1 MEEEAEVEMPSPPAG
16 IDRRWAPSRHVATP
30 DPTMARPPSIE
41 TTYSQMTLNH
51 DRLKIIIFSYYWLL
65 QRLSL

>member
-30 DPTMARPPSIE
+30 DPSMACPPFIE
-41 TTYSQMTLNH
+41 TTYSQMTLNQ
-51 DRLKIIIFSYYWLL
+51 S
-65 QRLSL
+65 